1 VAQVAGQ
8 KTRRAR
14 GVASVHRRVG
24 LQAVVGKGAD
34 GAPARPVASARRR
47 VGLRAGTESAG
58 RVI

>member
-34 GAPARPVASARRR
+34 GACPTGCLCAPARRSSGRHGVS
-47 VGLRAGTESAG
+47 RACY
-58 RVI
+58 